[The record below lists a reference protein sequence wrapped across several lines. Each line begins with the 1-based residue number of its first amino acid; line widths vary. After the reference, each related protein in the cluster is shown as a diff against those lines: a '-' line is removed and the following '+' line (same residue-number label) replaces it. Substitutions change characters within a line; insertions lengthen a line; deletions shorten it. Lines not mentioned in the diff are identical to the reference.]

1 MGVILVEQYF
11 DFARELADS
20 ISVMVRGEVAL
31 AGPTA
36 ELPRENVLKLLTV

>member
-1 MGVILVEQYF
+1 
-11 DFARELADS
+11 
-20 ISVMVRGEVAL
+20 VRGEVAL